1 MAKGG
6 VFMSRVDLLKLVVS
20 ILACQLAGFLGSIFT
35 TPAIPD
41 WYAKLAKPSFTPPN
55 WIFSP
60 VWISLYVLMGISAF
74 LIWRKGL
81 DNKAIKVALG
91 IFLAQLVINSIWS
104 LMFFGL
110 RSPLAG
116 FITIII
122 LWILIVLTISHFYR
136 ISTVA
141 GVLLVPYFLWVSFA
155 SVLNFSLWRLNP

>member
-1 MAKGG
+1 
-6 VFMSRVDLLKLVVS
+6 MSRIDLLKLVVS
-20 ILACQLAGFLGSIFT
+20 LLACQLAGFLGSIFT
-35 TPAIPD
+35 TPAIPG

-55 WIFSP
+55 WVFSP

-81 DNKAIKVALG
+81 DNRAIKVALG
-91 IFLAQLVINSIWS
+91 IFVAQLIVNSLWS

-141 GVLLVPYFLWVSFA
+141 GVLLLPYFLWVSFA

>member
-1 MAKGG
+1 
-6 VFMSRVDLLKLVVS
+6 
-20 ILACQLAGFLGSIFT
+20 
-35 TPAIPD
+35 
-41 WYAKLAKPSFTPPN
+41 
-55 WIFSP
+55 

-91 IFLAQLVINSIWS
+91 IFVAQLVVNSLWS

-110 RSPLAG
+110 KSPLAG
-116 FITIII
+116 FVTIII

-141 GVLLVPYFLWVSFA
+141 GALMVPYLLWVSFA